1 MFDQENSS
9 FLWTKFLEALEKL
22 SNFKLFANL
31 SWQSIFNSTDSSSQ
45 HNINWVAN
53 SFVNDLERGKER
65 KRKKEKGKKERKKK
79 ERYKEKKKLRKE
91 RKKERY
97 KKKKLWKER
106 KKKILRNYKRK
117 KERTKRKKEITKKQW
132 ESKIKNF

>member
-79 ERYKEKKKLRKE
+79 ERYKEKQKLRKE
-91 RKKERY
+91 RKKDT
-97 KKKKLWKER
+97 KK
-106 KKKILRNYKRK
+106 RNYGK
-117 KERTKRKKEITKKQW
+117 KEKKRY
-132 ESKIKNF
+132 